1 MKNETSNTSDHL
13 LTREEKDFCQLYVYG
28 GISFAGQH
36 AKCYKEIFYVEEE
49 QAAIVG
55 RQLLSQPHIQ
65 AHIKHLLEMSQAEME
80 TIAIKLQVAE
90 TLKTVME
97 ETATSNY
104 EDKFG
109 VSLSPASL
117 RAVSVNAAKALMEI
131 YPIKHSLDSRI
142 KIEGEGGV
150 VFNVIVPQFPNKN
163 EHET

>member
-1 MKNETSNTSDHL
+1 MKNEPLNTSEQQ
-13 LTREEKDFCQLYVYG
+13 LTREEKDFCHLYVYG
-28 GISFAGQH
+28 GISYAGQH

-49 QAAIVG
+49 QAAIAG
-55 RQLLSQPHIQ
+55 RQLLSQSHIQ
-65 AHIKHLLEMSQAEME
+65 AHIKDLLAISQAEME
-80 TIAIKLQVAE
+80 TLAVKLQVAE
-90 TLKTVME
+90 TLKSVME

-109 VSLSPASL
+109 VSLSPAPL

-150 VFNVIVPQFPNKN
+150 IFNVIVPQHPPKD